1 MKFKMAEK
9 SLFAVLLRS
18 PWWISMVV
26 AAVIALL
33 AKAFGPA
40 QYANGMALGG
50 FPFVVI
56 GLLALR
62 RQWGVPS
69 EAQVAEMLPRLV
81 AMPWAEFSTALQA
94 AYVRQGYQVKPSTGA
109 ADFEL
114 AQPGRTTLVLAR
126 RWKAANQG
134 VQQLQDL
141 VAQRTAQ
148 DASACVLVCLEPLS
162 VPATKFAK
170 SNGVAHL
177 DASALAQLL
186 MAKGGPKKAS

>member
-1 MKFKMAEK
+1 MAEK

-18 PWWISMVV
+18 PWWISMLV
-26 AAVIALL
+26 AVAIALL

-62 RQWGVPS
+62 RQWGLPS
-69 EAQVAEMLPRLV
+69 DAKLADLLARVQ
-81 AMPWAEFSTALQA
+81 AMGWPDFSKELQA
-94 AYVRQGYQVKPSTGA
+94 AYLAQGYQVKPGNGA

-114 AQPGRTTLVLAR
+114 TRAARTTLVLAR

-134 VQQLQDL
+134 VQQLQAL
-141 VAQRTAQ
+141 VAQQKAQ
-148 DASACVLVCLEPLS
+148 DASACVVVCLEPLS
-162 VPATKFAK
+162 RAAAQFAK
-170 SNGVAHL
+170 ANAVVHL

-186 MAKGGPKKAS
+186 TAKGISKKAAH

>member
-56 GLLALR
+56 SFLALR
-62 RQWGVPS
+62 RQWGLPS
-69 EAQVAEMLPRLV
+69 EAQVAQLLPRLV
-81 AMPWAEFSTALQA
+81 AMPWAEFSKELQA
-94 AYVRQGYQVKPSTGA
+94 AYVRQGYQVNPCNVA
-109 ADFEL
+109 ADFAL
-114 AQPGRTTLVLAR
+114 LKAGRTTLVLAR

-141 VAQRTAQ
+141 LAQCTAQ
-148 DASACVLVCLEPLS
+148 DASACLIVCLEPLGL
-162 VPATKFAK
+162 PAAKFAK
-170 SNGVAHL
+170 SNAIAHL
-177 DASALAQLL
+177 GASALAQLL
-186 MAKGGPKKAS
+186 LAKGGIKA

>member
-1 MKFKMAEK
+1 MAEK

-69 EAQVAEMLPRLV
+69 AAQVAAMLPRLV
-81 AMPWAEFSTALQA
+81 AMPWAEFSAALRA
-94 AYVRQGYQVKPSTGA
+94 AYERQGYQVKPCTGA

-114 AQPGRTTLVLAR
+114 VQSGRTTLVLAR
-126 RWKAANQG
+126 RWKAGVSSRSGPRNIPTSPCRANQPG
-134 VQQLQDL
+134 
-141 VAQRTAQ
+141 AAAANCRNNITM
-148 DASACVLVCLEPLS
+148 SWTRS
-162 VPATKFAK
+162 
-170 SNGVAHL
+170 
-177 DASALAQLL
+177 
-186 MAKGGPKKAS
+186 

>member
-69 EAQVAEMLPRLV
+69 AAQVSAMLPRLV
-81 AMPWAEFSTALQA
+81 AMPWAEFSAALQA
-94 AYVRQGYQVKPSTGA
+94 AYERQGYQVKPCTGA

-114 AQPGRTTLVLAR
+114 VQSGRTTLVLAR

-141 VAQRTAQ
+141 VARRVAQ

-162 VPATKFAK
+162 LPAAKFAK
-170 SNGVAHL
+170 TNAIAHL
-177 DASALAQLL
+177 GASALAQLL
-186 MAKGGPKKAS
+186 MAKGGSKNLP